1 MRKMNNISTIYW
13 KLSEYF
19 VVMLQKRLG
28 QVLSSVVL
36 YGSAARGNAGVNS
49 DIDLLIIVDYP
60 QGGKREIEEKVSE
73 IYLDFEDSDYFE
85 SADLTGLRAKLE
97 YILLTREEALNTRPF
112 YLDIS
117 QDGLVLFD
125 RDDFFNRKL
134 TRLRKR
140 MTELGT
146 RRVFLD
152 DRAWLWELKPGMKPG
167 EVVEL

>member
-1 MRKMNNISTIYW
+1 MNNISTIYW

-19 VVMLQKRLG
+19 VFMLQDRLG

-36 YGSAARGNAGVNS
+36 YGSAARGTAGVKS

-60 QGGKREIEEKVSE
+60 QGKKREIEEKVSE

-85 SADLTGLRAKLE
+85 GADLTGLRAKLE

-152 DRAWLWELKPGMKPG
+152 DMTWLWELKPGMKPG